1 MNHVFFLFVGVV
13 WGSSFIFMDRAGW
26 AFGPITIGAIGTLG
40 GAVILGTTWFFRRT
54 PCPSLWLRTP
64 ALLVMVIAGYS
75 WPFAIQPYLIEHVGH
90 GYIAAFVCIVP
101 ILTILISIP
110 MLGEIPS
117 PTQVAGVLVGFVFLS
132 IYLRDGIERDVTV
145 TMLVLAASVPT
156 GYAISNCT
164 LKRWFS
170 DVPSVP
176 LACVGLTISGLMLLP
191 AALVFES
198 IEDTPNL
205 REAIFGLSMLA
216 LLSRGISVGFFY
228 TLIRKRGPL
237 FASMV
242 TYMIPI
248 IALGWSWLDHERI
261 TIKQLLAVAGALAMV
276 AVVQWDIERR
286 VGKQHA
292 TG

>member
-1 MNHVFFLFVGVV
+1 
-13 WGSSFIFMDRAGW
+13 MDRAGW

-40 GAVILGTTWFFRRT
+40 GALILGVTWFFRRT

-75 WPFAIQPYLIEHVGH
+75 WPFAIQPYLVAHVGH

-101 ILTILISIP
+101 MLTILISIP

-117 PTQVAGVLVGFVFLS
+117 FTQVAGVLVGFGFLS
-132 IYLRDGIERDVTV
+132 IYLRDGIERDVTI
-145 TMLVLAASVPT
+145 TMLVLAASVST
-156 GYAISNCT
+156 CYAISNCT

-176 LACVGLTISGLMLLP
+176 LACIGLTTSGLMLLP
-191 AALVFES
+191 AALLFES
-198 IEDTPNL
+198 VEDTPNL
-205 REAIFGLSMLA
+205 RVAILGLAMLA
-216 LLSRGISVGFFY
+216 LLSRGISVGVFY

-242 TYMIPI
+242 TYIIPI
-248 IALGWSWLDHERI
+248 IALAWSWLDHERI
-261 TIKQLLAVAGALAMV
+261 TIKQLIAVAGALAMV

-286 VGKQHA
+286 VGK
-292 TG
+292 TRPSR